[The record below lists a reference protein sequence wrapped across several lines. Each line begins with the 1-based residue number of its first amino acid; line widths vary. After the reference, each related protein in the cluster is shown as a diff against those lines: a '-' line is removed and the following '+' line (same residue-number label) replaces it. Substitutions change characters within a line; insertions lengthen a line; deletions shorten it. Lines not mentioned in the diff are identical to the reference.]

1 MRQGQPQNRRGR
13 GRGTRKS
20 ANPLTRSFESNG
32 PDVKI
37 RGTAAHIAEKYVS
50 LARDALVNGDV
61 VQAEGYL
68 QHAEHYNRIIMSSQP
83 THPQGQGDSVN
94 GAGPPRVRTWSLD
107 SDIDDE
113 DGDDDMQDPA
123 QLPQPQ
129 VAREDGPR
137 DGGRREGRD
146 NRDGGQGRDNREGGF
161 GRHGG
166 RRHNRGPNGGRGG
179 DGQPQSYQQQ
189 PRNDVPVNGS
199 VHGDGSDSGQT
210 VSNGNGSGETS
221 PGSAGADN
229 SNPENTAS

>member
-13 GRGTRKS
+13 GRGARKS
-20 ANPLTRSFESNG
+20 TNPLTRSFESNG

-83 THPQGQGDSVN
+83 THVQGQGDSVN
-94 GAGPPRVRTWSLD
+94 GQGQPRVRTWSLD

-113 DGDDDMQDPA
+113 DDGDDLQDPA
-123 QLPQPQ
+123 QQPQPQ
-129 VAREDGPR
+129 VHGRDDGQRE
-137 DGGRREGRD
+137 GGRREGRD
-146 NRDGGQGRDNREGGF
+146 NRDGY

-166 RRHNRGPNGGRGG
+166 RRHNRGQNGGRGG
-179 DGQPQSYQQQ
+179 GGDNQPQSFQQQ
-189 PRNDVPVNGS
+189 PQDNATVNGAHS
-199 VHGDGSDSGQT
+199 DPGDKAHGANGGNGAGENASEPAGSDK
-210 VSNGNGSGETS
+210 
-221 PGSAGADN
+221 P
-229 SNPENTAS
+229 NPESTAS